1 MYTKPAGK
9 LFLSIL
15 FILESLSGCGYHLQ
29 QGANPA
35 IPSWIKTVYVAP
47 WENRTNE
54 LLLGVWITD
63 ELRQEFLR
71 SGPLT
76 LASPEEA
83 DVILE
88 GEVASVATSGLSY
101 VRYDLTIER
110 RISAV
115 CSVRLV
121 DRKTGDVLWETA
133 DISRHEDF
141 LVGRELM
148 ETEGLKDEALRK
160 LSRTVAEIIHHRI
173 AGLF

>member
-1 MYTKPAGK
+1 MQTDLGGK
-9 LFLSIL
+9 LILSVA
-15 FILESLSGCGYHLQ
+15 FILGLLSGCGYRIQH
-29 QGANPA
+29 GENPA
-35 IPSWIKTVYVAP
+35 IPSWIRTVYVAP
-47 WENRTNE
+47 WENRSNE
-54 LLLGVWITD
+54 LLLGAWITD
-63 ELRQEFLR
+63 ELRREFLR
-71 SGPLT
+71 SGPLA

-115 CSVRLV
+115 CSVRMV
-121 DRKTGDVLWETA
+121 DRKTGDVLWQTA
-133 DISRHEDF
+133 DISRYEDF

-148 ETEGLKDEALRK
+148 ETEGLKDEALRR
-160 LSRTVAEIIHHRI
+160 LSRNVAEIIHHRI